1 MSQKEY
7 KSIVGASFLSGSAS
21 IVSILA
27 NFGRTKLIA
36 VFAGTEGVG
45 LLGLYTST
53 LNLVSAASSL
63 GLGSSAVRDIA
74 VHAGADNHEKV
85 TGAIRALRRLAWIT
99 GALGAIGC
107 FAAAPQISAWTFGS
121 EIHATAIRILGICV
135 LLIQLSASQAAL
147 LRGLR
152 KIRELAVQSIAISLV
167 TLGLAAAM
175 FGPLGVDGIIPFMIA
190 TNVMTLAG
198 TWWFARMVKLDNQPQ
213 SLRETFSLGKS
224 MISLGMAFQA
234 SALISAITAHLVGII
249 VYGVGGSSLNG
260 LYQAAWG
267 STGALASLVLGAMG
281 KDFYPRLAAVS
292 DDGPASMRLISQQT
306 EIAILLSLPLLAAFV
321 AAAPVL
327 IPFLFSADF
336 AGAVPAVG
344 WFALGA
350 FGRVISWPLGYYLIA
365 AGRGLYFFATELL
378 FGLVYLLLADWL
390 IGLRGLQGAGIAWF
404 VLYLLYWATM
414 SLLVGRLCR
423 QAVGGSAFRHSYMG
437 LAALGAAYFL
447 GIIWGLV
454 FSGFLAVI
462 CLRSLIRRV
471 GRDNRIAHF
480 LTKMPLVG
488 KFLSS

>member
-1 MSQKEY
+1 
-7 KSIVGASFLSGSAS
+7 
-21 IVSILA
+21 
-27 NFGRTKLIA
+27 
-36 VFAGTEGVG
+36 
-45 LLGLYTST
+45 
-53 LNLVSAASSL
+53 
-63 GLGSSAVRDIA
+63 
-74 VHAGADNHEKV
+74 
-85 TGAIRALRRLAWIT
+85 
-99 GALGAIGC
+99 
-107 FAAAPQISAWTFGS
+107 
-121 EIHATAIRILGICV
+121 
-135 LLIQLSASQAAL
+135 
-147 LRGLR
+147 
-152 KIRELAVQSIAISLV
+152 
-167 TLGLAAAM
+167 
-175 FGPLGVDGIIPFMIA
+175 
-190 TNVMTLAG
+190 
-198 TWWFARMVKLDNQPQ
+198 MVKLDNQAQ

-234 SALISAITAHLVGII
+234 SALISAITAHLIGII
-249 VYGVGGSSLNG
+249 IYGVGGSSLNG

-281 KDFYPRLAAVS
+281 KDFYPRLTAVS

-321 AAAPVL
+321 AVAPVL

-365 AGRGLYFFATELL
+365 SGRGLYFFATELL

-454 FSGFLAVI
+454 FSGLLAVI

-480 LTKMPLVG
+480 LTKIPLVG